1 MKKFTVSLILTLALC
16 CCVVGCRPPVPTDPP
31 TVPPSE
37 FYPMRVLIDDVIV
50 QYHRADWYGKEITYA
65 PETVYEM
72 MDPFAFTVRGEKHT
86 VSIDFFD
93 VDAHPDNPQELF
105 FSSIDADGVQ
115 NFHQNA
121 ISSVNTEE
129 TSWEVTLDLSGIT
142 ADTLL
147 VLRAMIND
155 SSFPYSGELFVA
167 MRVAQ

>member
-1 MKKFTVSLILTLALC
+1 MKKFTLPLILTFTLC
-16 CCVVGCRPPVPTDPP
+16 CCLVGCRPLVPP

-72 MDPFAFTVRGEKHT
+72 MDPLAFTVRGEKHT

-93 VDAHPDNPQELF
+93 VDAHPDSPQELF
-105 FSSIDADGVQ
+105 FSSVDAEGVQ
-115 NFHQNA
+115 VSYQSA
-121 ISSVNTEE
+121 ITSVHIEE
-129 TSWEVTLDLSGIT
+129 TTWEVALDLSGIT

-147 VLRAMIND
+147 ILRAMIHD

-167 MRVAQ
+167 MRVAE